1 MDHAIM
7 HVVSRFGSRL
17 DLPILDTIIHSRV
30 ALFPKNFFKI
40 FLEII
45 ILKPNV
51 SSQYKTK
58 LSATDTY
65 ITKLSKWT
73 MASYYKLHQK
83 YFSKIVKIWD
93 FFSCLKW
100 TYTIKKFI

>member
-1 MDHAIM
+1 M

-17 DLPILDTIIHSRV
+17 DLPILDTIIQIHSRV
-30 ALFPKNFFKI
+30 ALFPKNLFKI
-40 FLEII
+40 ILEII

-65 ITKLSKWT
+65 ITKLSK
-73 MASYYKLHQK
+73 
-83 YFSKIVKIWD
+83 
-93 FFSCLKW
+93 
-100 TYTIKKFI
+100 

>member
-30 ALFPKNFFKI
+30 AIFPKNLFKI
-40 FLEII
+40 ILEII

-65 ITKLSKWT
+65 ITKLSKWK

-83 YFSKIVKIWD
+83 KIFEISQDLRLFQLSKMNLYYI
-93 FFSCLKW
+93 
-100 TYTIKKFI
+100 